1 MSQNNKKPP
10 ADFDGS
16 YRKLL
21 SNELLLRQLLER
33 FVAAELLGELD
44 FETLER
50 VETSF
55 LKRDMR
61 RRHSD
66 VLWKLKR
73 KNTHGD
79 YIYCVLL
86 LELQSSPDPLMALR
100 ILDYA
105 VEIYRQQIIAN
116 RSRVLEHGLPPL
128 LPIVLHHSNQTW
140 SAKTNLGDLIALDAS
155 DPLFAYQ
162 PGQRYLLLDEHELG
176 TAVLEDEENIPAQ
189 LFKLHGVDDAEA
201 FATTLSKLIALFQAN
216 SIPFELLTSWL
227 HHTLSHTNPVAKISK
242 DELITIITPKGL
254 TMFPQNFFEMIEKE
268 QKKGYANGVERGI
281 EQGIEQGIE
290 RGIEQGGAAMQVSM
304 LAKLLERKFGPRED
318 RVEELT
324 ALTTRQREQLAD
336 LIFDLEDERALFE
349 HATRSS

>member
-55 LKRDMR
+55 LKRDMG

-140 SAKTNLGDLIALDAS
+140 SAKTNLGDLIAPRADDPSRNVSSSSPPPSLRLRLPSCDWSDRSCSLSTESCACCAARSVAVCAS
-155 DPLFAYQ
+155 TSLRPLS
-162 PGQRYLLLDEHELG
+162 
-176 TAVLEDEENIPAQ
+176 VLAR
-189 LFKLHGVDDAEA
+189 
-201 FATTLSKLIALFQAN
+201 IA
-216 SIPFELLTSWL
+216 SP
-227 HHTLSHTNPVAKISK
+227 
-242 DELITIITPKGL
+242 
-254 TMFPQNFFEMIEKE
+254 
-268 QKKGYANGVERGI
+268 
-281 EQGIEQGIE
+281 
-290 RGIEQGGAAMQVSM
+290 
-304 LAKLLERKFGPRED
+304 
-318 RVEELT
+318 
-324 ALTTRQREQLAD
+324 
-336 LIFDLEDERALFE
+336 
-349 HATRSS
+349 